1 MAEETKNKKSEV
13 ATFSSR
19 KMLLE
24 NAEKETVI
32 KYSDRLKVEIVK
44 ETKHYKV
51 GMITSPHRIK
61 GEALIKQGIAKEY
74 VEPKKTK

>member
-1 MAEETKNKKSEV
+1 MAKEVTPEV

-24 NAEKETVI
+24 NAEKGTKI
-32 KYSDRLKVEIVK
+32 FYSDRLKVEIVK

-51 GMITSPHRIK
+51 GMVLSPHKIK

-74 VEPKKTK
+74 KEPKA

>member
-1 MAEETKNKKSEV
+1 MAKVETNPEV

-24 NAEKETVI
+24 NAEKGTKI
-32 KYSDRLKVEIVK
+32 FYNDRLTVEIIK
-44 ETKHYKV
+44 ETRHYKV
-51 GMITSPHRIK
+51 GMITSPHRVK

-74 VEPKKTK
+74 KETKK